1 MNAGAIAGL
10 IVGVIL
16 VLYLALGY
24 YARGPRASARR
35 HR

>member
-10 IVGVIL
+10 VVGVIL
-16 VLYLALGY
+16 VLYLALCY
-24 YARGPRASARR
+24 YAKGPRAAARR